1 MLNSDLPLVTHYLI
15 WSSLMMLG
23 SDSEAR
29 LPVSSVGLRP
39 TVDETQVRY
48 LGWEDPL
55 EKEMATHSNIL
66 AWRIPWTEKPGR
78 LQSMG
83 SKRVRYYWVTN
94 TLSSV
99 SGLLGYF
106 HILTVVNNAAIKMDV
121 QIISWRSAFSALGCI
136 PGREIA
142 ASYVNSI
149 FNFFKNCHVIICSCC
164 TILYFYQQCTRLP
177 ISPHPPQHL
186 CFSGGF

>member
-1 MLNSDLPLVTHYLI
+1 M
-15 WSSLMMLG
+15 
-23 SDSEAR
+23 
-29 LPVSSVGLRP
+29 
-39 TVDETQVRY
+39 
-48 LGWEDPL
+48 
-55 EKEMATHSNIL
+55 
-66 AWRIPWTEKPGR
+66 
-78 LQSMG
+78 
-83 SKRVRYYWVTN
+83 TN
-94 TLSSV
+94 TLSPV

-106 HILTVVNNAAIKMDV
+106 HILTIVNNTAMKMDV

-149 FNFFKNCHVIICSCC
+149 FNFFRNCYIIFCSCC

-186 CFSGGF
+186 CFSGGFLIVAILMGMKWYFIVVLICISLMINDIDHLFMCLLAICTS